1 MLQVDYCF
9 VQKVLSRCINTFGH
23 GGGRIKRQ
31 SMYALLIALTMAM
44 SILPSAV
51 GAADQSAS
59 DNSAQIGLGEPLKHS
74 MFGVPKS
81 SISGNANVLK
91 VNAASSVKVK
101 VWYKHWYKS
110 WHKHWYRSYG
120 TWHYYWSYSWK
131 YSWKYYYKYKTST
144 VKAASS
150 SSSSSYTSSGKAN
163 TFSDPKLNSIM
174 KSAAGYGYSSGIST
188 ASGLVAHKAGDCWA
202 YSAYL
207 NGKFKAAGYKSR
219 VIQYATSYSSRHRS
233 VQLYQN
239 GQWKTVPYRAY
250 GYNYYIV

>member
-51 GAADQSAS
+51 GASDQIAS
-59 DNSAQIGLGEPLKHS
+59 DNNAQIGLSEHT
-74 MFGVPKS
+74 
-81 SISGNANVLK
+81 NVLK

-110 WHKHWYRSYG
+110 WHKHWYKSNGR
-120 TWHYYWSYSWK
+120 WHYYWTYSWN
-131 YSWKYYYKYKTST
+131 YTWKYYYKYKTST

-174 KSAAGYGYSSGIST
+174 KSAAGYGYSSGVST

-207 NGKFKAAGYKSR
+207 NGKFQAAGYKSR

>member
-51 GAADQSAS
+51 GASDQIAS
-59 DNSAQIGLGEPLKHS
+59 DNNAQIGLSEHT
-74 MFGVPKS
+74 
-81 SISGNANVLK
+81 NVLK

-110 WHKHWYRSYG
+110 WHKHWYKSNGR
-120 TWHYYWSYSWK
+120 WHYYWTYSWN
-131 YSWKYYYKYKTST
+131 YTWKYYYKYKTST

-174 KSAAGYGYSSGIST
+174 KSAAGYGYSGGVST

-207 NGKFKAAGYKSR
+207 NGKFQAAGYKSR

>member
-1 MLQVDYCF
+1 
-9 VQKVLSRCINTFGH
+9 
-23 GGGRIKRQ
+23 
-31 SMYALLIALTMAM
+31 MYALLIALTMAM

-51 GAADQSAS
+51 GASDQIAS
-59 DNSAQIGLGEPLKHS
+59 DNNAQIGLSEHT
-74 MFGVPKS
+74 
-81 SISGNANVLK
+81 NVLK

-110 WHKHWYRSYG
+110 WHKHWYKSNGR
-120 TWHYYWSYSWK
+120 WHYYWTYSWN
-131 YSWKYYYKYKTST
+131 YTWKYYYKYKTST

-174 KSAAGYGYSSGIST
+174 KSAAGYGYRSGVST

-207 NGKFKAAGYKSR
+207 NGKFQTAGYKSR
-219 VIQYATSYSSRHRS
+219 VVQYATSYSSRHRS

-250 GYNYYIV
+250 GYNYLIV

>member
-51 GAADQSAS
+51 GASDQIAS
-59 DNSAQIGLGEPLKHS
+59 DNNTQIGLSEHT
-74 MFGVPKS
+74 
-81 SISGNANVLK
+81 NVLK

-110 WHKHWYRSYG
+110 NGR
-120 TWHYYWSYSWK
+120 WHYYWTYSWN
-131 YSWKYYYKYKTST
+131 YTWKYYYKYKTST

-174 KSAAGYGYSSGIST
+174 KSAAGYGYSSGVST

-207 NGKFKAAGYKSR
+207 NGKFQAAGYKSR

>member
-51 GAADQSAS
+51 GASNQIAS
-59 DNSAQIGLGEPLKHS
+59 DNNAQIGLSEHT
-74 MFGVPKS
+74 
-81 SISGNANVLK
+81 NVLK

-110 WHKHWYRSYG
+110 WHKHWYKSNGR
-120 TWHYYWSYSWK
+120 WHYYWTYSWN
-131 YSWKYYYKYKTST
+131 YTWKYYYKYKTST

-174 KSAAGYGYSSGIST
+174 KSAAGYGYSSGVST

-207 NGKFKAAGYKSR
+207 NGKFQAAGYKSR